1 MSNWADTEK
10 RGSVDDRSWGQW
22 LVDHAGGISDSR
34 FMGAK
39 KDLLNITAQADPNIE
54 LAKIFGYQGAP
65 NTNMEFYR
73 HLNPQDSTVAYKG
86 SYTSAPKDSYMFDEY
101 MAKNM
106 YDMDLNEIASY
117 FADYRSK
124 LK

>member
-1 MSNWADTEK
+1 MENILQILLISIIQGVTEFIPV
-10 RGSVDDRSWGQW
+10 SSSAHVN
-22 LVDHAGGISDSR
+22 
-34 FMGAK
+34 
-39 KDLLNITAQADPNIE
+39 LLS
-54 LAKIFGYQGAP
+54 KIFGYQGAP

-73 HLNPQDSTVAYKG
+73 HLNPQDTTVTYKG

-106 YDMDLNEIASY
+106 YNMDLNDLASY